1 MIYFNNAATSFPKPP
16 EVLKAVSENLKSL
29 PNEGRG
35 SSNLS
40 GDPLQL
46 VRNKI
51 SSLCNVESEAVLLC
65 PSATYALNFL
75 IQGLLSFNEKV
86 HCLTTSMEHNS
97 VLRPLHL
104 LSKKNQVE
112 TTFFQLNEIDGKFGF
127 NPEDFENCIKP
138 ETKLVIVSHAS
149 NVTGLILPIVEISR
163 LTDRHS
169 IPLLIDASQSIGNLK
184 IDLSELFG
192 EIYIAFAGHK
202 NLFGPTGT
210 GGFIIKGH
218 LFQPI
223 IVGGTGVNS
232 DLTEQPDIMPHYY
245 ESGSPNLPGISGL
258 AAGVEF
264 ILAKG
269 TEEIGLHKQFL
280 TELFINEL
288 KDEDRIKIYLPSNAD
303 YRCGVVSFNID
314 GFTAE
319 QVGFFLN
326 ESFEIICRTGLH
338 CSPLIHKNLNSLPD
352 GTVRFS
358 FSVFNTKEEIY
369 FATEAIRQIC
379 KL

>member
-1 MIYFNNAATSFPKPP
+1 MIYFNNAATSFPKPSQ
-16 EVLKAVSENLKSL
+16 VLKAVSENLESL

-46 VRNKI
+46 VRNRL
-51 SSLCNVESEAVLLC
+51 SSLCNVESEAVLIC

-75 IQGLLSFNEKV
+75 TQGLLSCNEKV

-104 LSKKNQVE
+104 LSCKNKVDVTYFSLYKK
-112 TTFFQLNEIDGKFGF
+112 DGKFEF
-127 NPEDFENCIKP
+127 SVEDFENHLKP
-138 ETKLVIVSHAS
+138 ETRLTIVSHAS
-149 NVTGLILPIVEISR
+149 NVTGLILPIEKISEI
-163 LTDRHS
+163 TNRHN

-184 IDLSELFG
+184 IDISKLSG

-223 IVGGTGVNS
+223 IVGGTGVKS
-232 DLTEQPDIMPHYY
+232 DLIEQPEILPHYY

-264 ILAKG
+264 ILERGIEK
-269 TEEIGLHKQFL
+269 IGLHKQSL
-280 TELFINEL
+280 SELFINEL
-288 KDEDRIKIYLPSNAD
+288 KDEERIKFYLPSNGD

-326 ESFEIICRTGLH
+326 ESYEIICRTGLH
-338 CSPLIHKNLNSLPD
+338 CSPLIHKNINSLPE

-358 FSVFNTKEEIY
+358 FSVFNTKEDIY
-369 FATEAIRQIC
+369 FAMEAIRQIC

>member
-1 MIYFNNAATSFPKPP
+1 MIYFNNAATSFPKPAG
-16 EVLKAVSENLKSL
+16 VLKAVCENLESL

-46 VRNKI
+46 VRNNI
-51 SSLCNVESEAVLLC
+51 SSLCNIDSEAVLLC

-75 IQGLLSFNEKV
+75 TQGLLSCDGKV

-97 VLRPLHL
+97 VLRPLHI
-104 LSKKNQVE
+104 LSMKNKVNV
-112 TTFFQLNEIDGKFGF
+112 TFFRLSENDGKFDF
-127 NPEDFENCIKP
+127 NLEDFENNLKP

-149 NVTGLILPIVEISR
+149 NVTGLILPIEEISM
-163 LTDRHS
+163 LTGRYN
-169 IPLLIDASQSIGNLK
+169 IPLLIDASQSMGNLK
-184 IDLSELFG
+184 IDLSKLAG

-223 IVGGTGVNS
+223 IVGGTGVKS
-232 DLTEQPDIMPHYY
+232 DLIEQPQILPHYY

-264 ILAKG
+264 VLAKG
-269 TEEIGLHKQFL
+269 IDKIGMHKQSL

-288 KDEDRIKIYLPSNAD
+288 KDIDRIIFYLPSD
-303 YRCGVVSFNID
+303 EDFRCGVVSFNID

-326 ESFEIICRTGLH
+326 ESYEIICRTGLH
-338 CSPLIHKNLNSLPD
+338 CSPLIHKNINSQPD

-369 FATEAIRQIC
+369 FATEALKQIC
-379 KL
+379 RL